1 MNTVYYEFDKIHNR
15 KKNGYIFQYIYNRKL
30 SNICHSHNFYEL
42 IYILDGN
49 CDKTVNGKNITIKKG
64 DVLFLRPSESHKFLN
79 QSDEIRIVCLS
90 IKKEE
95 FERVSMLYGEAL
107 SSEISSFPEIL
118 LFKSDRM
125 LSFIRNPH
133 SDYDENDCKLLL
145 CSFLNI
151 YLHMTKEKIP
161 KALSVAMAEIKKEE
175 NLREG
180 ISAFI
185 RISGYSQSHLA
196 RLTKKHLGMNI
207 HEYILTLR
215 LEKAYNDIIF
225 TKEHIEDISES
236 VGYASFS
243 HFNKIFKEKY
253 NITPAQLRKQHSLWT
268 T

>member
-15 KKNGYIFQYIYNRKL
+15 KKNGYIFQYIFNRKL
-30 SNICHSHNFYEL
+30 SNIHHSHNFYEL

-49 CDKTVNGKNITIKKG
+49 CDKTVNGKNISLEKG
-64 DVLFLRPSESHKFLN
+64 DVLFLRPLESHKFLS
-79 QSDEIRIVCLS
+79 QSEGIKVVCLS
-90 IKKEE
+90 IKEEE
-95 FERVSMLYGEAL
+95 FERVCMLYTGTL

-125 LSFIRNPH
+125 LSFVRNPH

-151 YLHMTKEKIP
+151 YLHMTKGKIP
-161 KALSVAMAEIKKEE
+161 KMLSSAISEMKKTE
-175 NLREG
+175 NLCEG
-180 ISAFI
+180 ISAFT
-185 RISGYSQSHLA
+185 RISGYSQSHLS
-196 RLTKKHLGMNI
+196 RLTKKYLGMNI

-225 TKEHIEDISES
+225 TKEHLEDISES
-236 VGYASFS
+236 VGYRSFS

-253 NITPAQLRKQHSLWT
+253 NITPATLRKQHGLWT